1 MHHVTEYGIGSEM
14 SAQGDIYS
22 FGILVL
28 EMLTERRP
36 TEEMFKDGDNLHNYV
51 KMAYQ
56 NNLLEIVDST
66 LLSKQSQQTTTTEE
80 ESNMEKLA
88 IIHSKEEM
96 CVSSL
101 IEIGLACSV
110 ESPKERMNINDVT
123 KELNHTRNAFLCG

>member
-56 NNLLEIVDST
+56 NNLLEIVDSA
-66 LLSKQSQQTTTTEE
+66 LLSKQLQQTTTAKE
-80 ESNMEKLA
+80 ESNMEKLT
-88 IIHSKEEM
+88 IIHPKEEM
-96 CVSSL
+96 CVYSL
-101 IEIGLACSV
+101 TKIGLACSV
-110 ESPKERMNINDVT
+110 ESPKERMKINDVT
-123 KELNHTRNAFLCG
+123 KELNHTRNAYLCG